1 MNDISTL
8 LYLLFKA
15 FLFLPCLVILLDVAR
30 LATFLFYNKHDHKLT
45 KNSMVAPLVGIRYF
59 SLKNLFAGAILIPS
73 TYLLY
78 YLAFNFHF
86 PNIRF
91 VIAYYGLAL
100 IIFVLLG
107 CAAYL
112 GKKLQL
118 EIHSRAF
125 AWRMFI
131 IEIIL
136 CLAIVSLA
144 IGLPAG

>member
-30 LATFLFYNKHDHKLT
+30 LATFLFYNKHDQKLP
-45 KNSMVAPLVGIRYF
+45 KNSMVATIGGQRYF

-73 TYLLY
+73 AYLLY
-78 YLAFNFHF
+78 YLAFNFRHL
-86 PNIRF
+86 NINF
-91 VIAYYGLAL
+91 IIAYYGLAL
-100 IIFVLLG
+100 LIFVLLG
-107 CAAYL
+107 CTAYL

-136 CLAIVSLA
+136 LLAIVSLA
-144 IGLPAG
+144 IALPAG